1 MQQAVDQ
8 GLNINSQP
16 VVNNPLQMPV
26 PQMPIPQMQAPQMQ
40 MQMPT
45 QVPQVQIQQ
54 SISNNRSNVRGGVYG
69 VRQNLQQ
76 PQNANYDNQVFN
88 DDEPII

>member
-1 MQQAVDQ
+1 MQQAVNQ

-16 VVNNPLQMPV
+16 VVSNPS
-26 PQMPIPQMQAPQMQ
+26 QMPIPQMQ

-45 QVPQVQIQQ
+45 QTPKVQIQQ
-54 SISNNRSNVRGGVYG
+54 SISNNRGNVQGGFYGVYK
-69 VRQNLQQ
+69 
-76 PQNANYDNQVFN
+76 PAQNANYDNQVFN

>member
-1 MQQAVDQ
+1 MQQAMDQ

-16 VVNNPLQMPV
+16 VANNPLQMPI
-26 PQMPIPQMQAPQMQ
+26 PQMPIPQMQ

-54 SISNNRSNVRGGVYG
+54 SISNNSSNVRGGVYG
-69 VRQNLQQ
+69 ARQNLQQ
-76 PQNANYDNQVFN
+76 AQNANYDNQVFN